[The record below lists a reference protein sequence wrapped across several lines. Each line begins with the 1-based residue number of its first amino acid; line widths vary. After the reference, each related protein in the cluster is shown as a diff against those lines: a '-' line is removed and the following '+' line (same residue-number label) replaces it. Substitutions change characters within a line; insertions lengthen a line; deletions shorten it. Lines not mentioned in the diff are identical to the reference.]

1 MPVVIKGADRR
12 TKSEVQFG
20 DPDEM
25 TKYYQTTMNDHFRSN
40 DAHKPPAANLDNYK
54 SCIPLDY
61 YSKNMLFHIF
71 LLFAVFKFYMY
82 DRLFSS

>member
-61 YSKNMLFHIF
+61 YSKNMS
-71 LLFAVFKFYMY
+71 AT
-82 DRLFSS
+82 